1 MLDVLGRYMLPNLQY
16 LVITVESL
24 VVLSRPI
31 LTLDHGRQIG
41 CRMGLAFPF
50 WSVLSFLSSLLPL
63 PLLPLAFTSLLTF
76 TLLDMPLASAL
87 YPATLAL
94 VLLQVLPSLA
104 PGRESLDTSEKVKNP
119 FIR

>member
-31 LTLDHGRQIG
+31 LTLYHGRQIG

-50 WSVLSFLSSLLPL
+50 WFFFVVFVIIADTAVTPTGIYVLAYIHATRYATSIRTRPSNLGTGTITG
-63 PLLPLAFTSLLTF
+63 TSLIGIGTRI
-76 TLLDMPLASAL
+76 S
-87 YPATLAL
+87 
-94 VLLQVLPSLA
+94 
-104 PGRESLDTSEKVKNP
+104 GHK
-119 FIR
+119 